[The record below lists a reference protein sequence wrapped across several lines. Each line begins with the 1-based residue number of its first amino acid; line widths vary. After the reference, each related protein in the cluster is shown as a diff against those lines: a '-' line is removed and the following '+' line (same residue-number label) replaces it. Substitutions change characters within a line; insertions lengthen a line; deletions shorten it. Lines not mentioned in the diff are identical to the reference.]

1 MSVSTPLPKTTRL
14 RRSHPFAA
22 IAAIVTMIALVSWAI
37 ATYVVHSGTHAAR
50 SSAASQASVLRSL
63 TPRERQYV
71 LGILSLT
78 PAELSAAFGTT
89 LTSVP
94 GARSGSAVQP
104 ARSSSPT
111 LASVLRSL
119 TPRERQYVMGIL
131 SLTPAQLRA
140 AFGTGLTSAH
150 GAVSGSTPAPTAT
163 TSRPVALPILP
174 ACRPGPCWRAA
185 TGARRPAHHEQ

>member
-37 ATYVVHSGTHAAR
+37 ATYVVHSGTHLAR
-50 SSAASQASVLRSL
+50 SSAASQASVRSL

-78 PAELSAAFGTT
+78 PAQLSAAFGTT

-111 LASVLRSL
+111 LASVLRSV
-119 TPRERQYVMGIL
+119 TPRERQYVLGIL

-150 GAVSGSTPAPTAT
+150 GAVSGSTPASTAT
-163 TSRPVALPILP
+163 TSRPAALPIRP
-174 ACRPGPCWRAA
+174 ACGPGPCWRAA